1 MEINFQICFQI
12 LRLVVTAALPAGG
25 LLSMHVLLTR
35 NSAIMPDYS
44 GGLLRLATDLGERL
58 LPAFDTP
65 TGIPLSWV
73 NLRKV
78 IVRRHKLLWGNNG
91 CKIYLTF

>member
-1 MEINFQICFQI
+1 
-12 LRLVVTAALPAGG
+12 
-25 LLSMHVLLTR
+25 MHELLTR
-35 NSAIMPDYS
+35 NTAIMPDYS
-44 GGLLRLATDLGERL
+44 GGLLRLATDLGDRL

-78 IVRRHKLLWGNNG
+78 TSPRHNQLSPKSRNL
-91 CKIYLTF
+91 